1 MKRNQQMTIFLILL
15 IGSSQQIKI
24 SQEPSPKNSLDSAE
38 SSDSQNQDD
47 HFEKGNNLEV
57 SESSDNQS
65 TLDSVSEV
73 DSSHKENLHEGT
85 HEQINSQWKPL
96 IPMTSIYNRETQW
109 NDYGN
114 GSINYLDRH
123 NVDCNENNSALHSYV
138 YEHRDETRQKRILFK
153 KHSFTVTNLRY
164 SYTCVKSPEISD
176 KCQTFKTTAQDAN
189 FIVEKSLNS
198 LVKHNVSCPQ
208 NSVMKRFKLRHQG
221 RFDTGFGVVFRL
233 DPKDRPQLFY
243 EYTCCEANIS
253 RIIYAQTPPS
263 YGGDNEYY
271 NLRNQ
276 FIDAKDLNAISSF
289 SMQLSKTDIYYSM
302 RFSTLNGQIS
312 PSYPDPCGE
321 SSQKSNPAFLGN

>member
-1 MKRNQQMTIFLILL
+1 MKRNQQMAIFLILL
-15 IGSSQQIKI
+15 IGSTQQIKI
-24 SQEPSPKNSLDSAE
+24 SQEPSPNSLDSAE

-57 SESSDNQS
+57 SESSDHQS
-65 TLDSVSEV
+65 TVDSASEV

-85 HEQINSQWKPL
+85 QEQINSQSTSSVPRA
-96 IPMTSIYNRETQW
+96 SIYNRETKW
-109 NDYGN
+109 NDYGK

-123 NVDCNENNSALHSYV
+123 NVDCNENNSALHSFV
-138 YEHRDETRQKRILFK
+138 YEHRDETRQQRKFLK
-153 KHSFTVTNLRY
+153 KESYTVTNLRY
-164 SYTCVKSPEISD
+164 SYSCVKSPEISD

-208 NSVMKRFKLRHQG
+208 NSVMKRFKLRNQG

-233 DPKDRPQLFY
+233 NPRDRPQLFY

-253 RIIYAQTPPS
+253 RTIYAQTPPS

-289 SMQLSKTDIYYSM
+289 NMQLSQTDIYYSM
-302 RFSTLNGQIS
+302 RLSTLNGQIS
-312 PSYPDPCGE
+312 RSYPDPCGE